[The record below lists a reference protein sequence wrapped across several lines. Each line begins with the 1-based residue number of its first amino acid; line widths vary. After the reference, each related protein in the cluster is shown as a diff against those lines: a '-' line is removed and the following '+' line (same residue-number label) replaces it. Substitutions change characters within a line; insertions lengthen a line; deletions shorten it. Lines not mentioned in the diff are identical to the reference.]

1 MIVLPLD
8 VRHRLRANHGFRRTA
23 EINARHEPDP
33 RPALKLFNPLGAA
46 TWLASELADDDD
58 TLFGLADLGIG
69 CPELGYFSLREIAS
83 VRLPFGLGIERDAGF
98 ESFAPMSRWAEL
110 ARLQGSISAA
120 ETVLRAHAKWRDGG
134 TG

>member
-8 VRHRLRANHGFRRTA
+8 VRHRLRANHDFRRSA
-23 EINARHEPDP
+23 EINARPEPDP
-33 RPALKLFNPLGAA
+33 RPTLKLFNPLGAA
-46 TWLASELADDDD
+46 TWLARELADDDD
-58 TLFGLADLGIG
+58 MLFGIADFGFG
-69 CPELGYFSLREIAS
+69 CPELGYFSLREIVS

-98 ESFAPMSRWAEL
+98 ESLAPLSCWAEL
-110 ARLQGSISAA
+110 ARVHGSVLAA